1 MAFSRFEIYDNNV
14 HSPSK
19 FGKTLRIAATS
30 ILNLN
35 VSAANL
41 ETCIGSILSWRRQ
54 LELEQKAMKIN
65 EVILVM
71 ICCITMLYPSLPL
84 GRGLFGFSVCV
95 VGRRSAVTML

>member
-1 MAFSRFEIYDNNV
+1 M
-14 HSPSK
+14 
-19 FGKTLRIAATS
+19 RIAATS

-41 ETCIGSILSWRRQ
+41 ETFIGSILSWRRQ

-71 ICCITMLYPSLPL
+71 ICCITMLSFFI
-84 GRGLFGFSVCV
+84 GVGEGCCV
-95 VGRRSAVTML
+95 GRSAVTIL